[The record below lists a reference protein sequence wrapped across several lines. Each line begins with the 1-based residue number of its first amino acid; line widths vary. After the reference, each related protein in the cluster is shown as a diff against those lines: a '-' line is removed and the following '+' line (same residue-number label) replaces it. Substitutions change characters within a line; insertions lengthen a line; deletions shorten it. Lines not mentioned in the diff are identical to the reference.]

1 MAATALCWTCLTRE
15 ESARTDSL
23 PSALSRMRL
32 LPLYAGSESH
42 SKETR
47 GTLAH
52 ATNLFSTVRCR
63 LHIGSHMGVLDLR
76 WYSTLRIGEEP
87 SPLGRAEPYLMA
99 ACPWP
104 RTAHSRQMRRRG
116 APGQAVCRAWVSGNT
131 DASTPRT
138 TRPIFDHRD
147 SCPSHQG
154 RSPSASL
161 AVGISRTVE
170 ADCRSKLAL
179 VGNSRELD
187 PRDI

>member
-1 MAATALCWTCLTRE
+1 MLEGAGARRPTFPFPQLRRTDRQISRYAGDAPTRE

-23 PSALSRMRL
+23 SSALSRVRL
-32 LPLYAGSESH
+32 LPSYAGSESH

-52 ATNLFSTVRCR
+52 ATYLFSTVRCR

-131 DASTPRT
+131 DASTHIQVGADDT
-138 TRPIFDHRD
+138 TDFRP
-147 SCPSHQG
+147 
-154 RSPSASL
+154 
-161 AVGISRTVE
+161 SRFL
-170 ADCRSKLAL
+170 S
-179 VGNSRELD
+179 
-187 PRDI
+187 

>member
-1 MAATALCWTCLTRE
+1 MAATALCWTCPMRE

-23 PSALSRMRL
+23 SSALSRVRL
-32 LPLYAGSESH
+32 LPSYAGSESH

-47 GTLAH
+47 GTVAH

-104 RTAHSRQMRRRG
+104 RTAHSRQGRRRG

-131 DASTPRT
+131 DASTHIQVGADDT
-138 TRPIFDHRD
+138 TDFRP
-147 SCPSHQG
+147 
-154 RSPSASL
+154 
-161 AVGISRTVE
+161 SRF
-170 ADCRSKLAL
+170 S
-179 VGNSRELD
+179 S
-187 PRDI
+187 

>member
-1 MAATALCWTCLTRE
+1 MAATALCWTCPTRE

-23 PSALSRMRL
+23 SSALSRVRL
-32 LPLYAGSESH
+32 PSSYAGSESH

-104 RTAHSRQMRRRG
+104 RTAHSRQGRRRG
-116 APGQAVCRAWVSGNT
+116 APGRAVCRAWVSGNT
-131 DASTPRT
+131 RCFHTYSSWRGRHDRLSTIEILVLVTKVAP
-138 TRPIFDHRD
+138 HR
-147 SCPSHQG
+147 HHK
-154 RSPSASL
+154 R
-161 AVGISRTVE
+161 
-170 ADCRSKLAL
+170 
-179 VGNSRELD
+179 
-187 PRDI
+187 